1 MVLDLDHLQA
11 PPSPHNKTVRLA
23 EGGVCMSTS
32 SRSTSFCADSYF
44 QLRLGGVIA
53 CSELIVSTL

>member
-23 EGGVCMSTS
+23 EGGVCMSVS
-32 SRSTSFCADSYF
+32 STSFCADSYF

-53 CSELIVSTL
+53 CSVLIVSSTL

>member
-1 MVLDLDHLQA
+1 MILDLDHLQA
-11 PPSPHNKTVRLA
+11 PSSPHKKTVRLA
-23 EGGVCMSTS
+23 EGGVCMSAS
-32 SRSTSFCADSYF
+32 STSFCADSYF